1 MQFEKKLV
9 YLGDRTM
16 TFKDGGEMHTLSFF
30 DVDAQDSV
38 DINVMSTNAA
48 IMSQVRSL
56 SFGTSCCATIGLR
69 DAKDKN
75 TYKLSLVGLSP
86 VKG

>member
-9 YLGDRTM
+9 YLGDRAM
-16 TFKDGGEMHTLSFF
+16 TLKDGGEMHALTFF
-30 DVDAQDSV
+30 DVDSQDTV
-38 DINVMSTNAA
+38 DFNVMATNAGVMA
-48 IMSQVRSL
+48 QVQGL
-56 SFGTSCCATIGLR
+56 TFGTSCCARIRLR
-69 DAKDKN
+69 DGQSKN